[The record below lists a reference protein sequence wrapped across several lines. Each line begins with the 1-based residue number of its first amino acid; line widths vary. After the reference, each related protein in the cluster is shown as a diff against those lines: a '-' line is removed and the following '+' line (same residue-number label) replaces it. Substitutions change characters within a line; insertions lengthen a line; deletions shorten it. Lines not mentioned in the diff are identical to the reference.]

1 MKHWRLFCGVAGVL
15 AAVAVAVSECHLA
28 AQEQKYI
35 YTPEGKRDPF
45 VPLVSPA
52 GYLINLEEEENAAIR
67 LEGIM
72 YDPSGNSMAIING
85 ELLKVGEGI
94 NGAVVSKI
102 EPAKVVVIKDNQKI
116 EIELRREE

>member
-15 AAVAVAVSECHLA
+15 AVVVLAVSECRLA

-102 EPAKVVVIKDNQKI
+102 EPAKIVVIKDNQKI